1 MFFLLFFGMFNVPK
15 DHYVKKL

>member
-1 MFFLLFFGMFNVPK
+1 MFNVPK